1 MYCSSSKLRLNSK
14 KQNFDRT
21 SNQTLKNILELYEV
35 KHIVGIGRF
44 AENRAKKVVQMNKME
59 NVKVHFMVHP
69 SPASPM
75 ANTGWDSLAEDAL
88 MRANLYNIVTD
99 K

>member
-1 MYCSSSKLRLNSK
+1 MSRLNSK
-14 KQNFDRT
+14 KHNSDRT
-21 SNQTLKNILELYEV
+21 CHQTLKNILELYEV

-44 AENRAKKVVQMNKME
+44 AENRAKKVVQMSKME

-88 MRANLYNIVTD
+88 MRANLYNIVMD